1 MVVLC
6 MIQAVSPLSYQ
17 EALELSCCAH
27 VCFLE
32 SLNLS
37 WAAFFKFTTAFS
49 VLQLCFCFT
58 AAFWVFKLPNRAFTI
73 MLPQAAC
80 AGCCQ
85 SGCSSLQ
92 FQHADA

>member
-37 WAAFFKFTTAFS
+37 YICNQVVTTSLPFS
-49 VLQLCFCFT
+49 TSLDDCSHGC
-58 AAFWVFKLPNRAFTI
+58 I
-73 MLPQAAC
+73 M
-80 AGCCQ
+80 
-85 SGCSSLQ
+85 SSYMS
-92 FQHADA
+92 FAHV